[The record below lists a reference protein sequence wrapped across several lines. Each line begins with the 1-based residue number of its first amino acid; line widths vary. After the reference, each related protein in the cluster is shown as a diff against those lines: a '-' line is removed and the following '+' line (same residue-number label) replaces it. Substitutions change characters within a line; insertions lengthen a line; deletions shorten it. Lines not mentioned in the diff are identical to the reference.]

1 MQYRCFSTCYYY
13 TRLLMCN
20 VCVSRTN
27 PSSQT
32 FSRLPVPEQTFV
44 DHAAQNQGILN
55 QLQTLIC
62 RIIGRKPYISNDL
75 RGLPDSWTWYRG
87 LLTARSPWYRNLNI
101 FLLCHDSCIQIAARQ
116 KGRTTASLQTN
127 YNKWERTFSLVRIR
141 QRSKGMSFLSQQ
153 TPCINCPLTITR
165 DKLPCDSLH

>member
-1 MQYRCFSTCYYY
+1 MPINVPHECAAVCMQYRCFSTCYYY

-75 RGLPDSWTWYRG
+75 RGLPDSWT
-87 LLTARSPWYRNLNI
+87 
-101 FLLCHDSCIQIAARQ
+101 
-116 KGRTTASLQTN
+116 
-127 YNKWERTFSLVRIR
+127 
-141 QRSKGMSFLSQQ
+141 
-153 TPCINCPLTITR
+153 
-165 DKLPCDSLH
+165 